1 MLAQKS
7 MPPPAE
13 RRQSNTQ
20 SETTRTAETNNAIDS
35 IHAHKPE
42 TVIIKRNYVFAGK
55 TITDERTVL
64 ADSEEARLYFGHK
77 KEASSIKGP
86 AKFRGRTAP
95 QLENSRSN
103 SASNPA
109 PRPLRRP
116 MKRRSILAADG
127 PDDAILAAAA
137 TAAATAVATAA
148 AKAPKL
154 NTLEKSKLDWAAQ
167 VDRDGLS
174 EELSEARKAKGTY
187 LGRLDFLGR
196 MDAKREEEATVTK
209 KR

>member
-13 RRQSNTQ
+13 RRQSSTQ

-35 IHAHKPE
+35 VHAHKPE

-64 ADSEEARLYFGHK
+64 ADSEEARLYFSHK
-77 KEASSIKGP
+77 KEAPPIKGP
-86 AKFRGRTAP
+86 AKFPVSGRTAP
-95 QLENSRSN
+95 QLENS
-103 SASNPA
+103 ASNPT

-127 PDDAILAAAA
+127 PDDAILAAVA
-137 TAAATAVATAA
+137 TAAATAA